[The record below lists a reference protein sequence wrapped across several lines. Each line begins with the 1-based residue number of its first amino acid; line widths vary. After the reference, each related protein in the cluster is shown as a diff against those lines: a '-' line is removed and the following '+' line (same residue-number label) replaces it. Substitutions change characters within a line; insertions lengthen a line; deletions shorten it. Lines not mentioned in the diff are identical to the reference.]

1 MTQGAFLISSDE
13 PMTKPNESR
22 QSLNIKE
29 DSQSH
34 KMAGVTINQNAT
46 VLSQTLPYDEYLSL
60 MNDLEANLKFVTDQ
74 LSSVREDLAAKSSE
88 VEDLQFRLRDQDLA
102 FSSLKDENNFTVAER
117 ERLSSEN

>member
-1 MTQGAFLISSDE
+1 MTQGALLISSDE

-34 KMAGVTINQNAT
+34 KMAGVTINHNAT

-88 VEDLQFRLRDQDLA
+88 IEDLQCRLRDQDLA

>member
-88 VEDLQFRLRDQDLA
+88 VEDLQCRLREQDLA
-102 FSSLKDENNFTVAER
+102 FSSLKDENNFTAAER

>member
-34 KMAGVTINQNAT
+34 KMAGVIINHNAT

-88 VEDLQFRLRDQDLA
+88 VEDLQCRLRDQDLA
-102 FSSLKDENNFTVAER
+102 FSSLKDENNFAIAER

>member
-1 MTQGAFLISSDE
+1 
-13 PMTKPNESR
+13 
-22 QSLNIKE
+22 
-29 DSQSH
+29 
-34 KMAGVTINQNAT
+34 MAGVTINQNAT

-88 VEDLQFRLRDQDLA
+88 VEDLQCRLREQDLA
-102 FSSLKDENNFTVAER
+102 FSSLKDENNFTAAER

>member
-88 VEDLQFRLRDQDLA
+88 VEDLQCRLRDQDLA